1 MSMGTEHD
9 CAFALSIALLFLL
22 DICVYNSMS
31 CALNFRRGLGV
42 DCYRGI
48 SERNGRWDPSF

>member
-1 MSMGTEHD
+1 MGTEHD